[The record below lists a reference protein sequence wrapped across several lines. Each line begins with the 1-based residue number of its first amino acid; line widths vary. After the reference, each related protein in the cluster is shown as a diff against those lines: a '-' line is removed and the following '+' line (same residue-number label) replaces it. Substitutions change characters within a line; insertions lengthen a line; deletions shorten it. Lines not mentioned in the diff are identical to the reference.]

1 MTACK
6 PVGLIKGAEHV
17 HFAMW
22 IFSLVNEVKPIKNV
36 LTFLNLKNRENV
48 MIFFPE
54 VSTASPSSLV
64 KIHSLELKHALTPL
78 VNEPQYL

>member
-1 MTACK
+1 M
-6 PVGLIKGAEHV
+6 
-17 HFAMW
+17 
-22 IFSLVNEVKPIKNV
+22 
-36 LTFLNLKNRENV
+36 LKKYD
-48 MIFFPE
+48 FFPE